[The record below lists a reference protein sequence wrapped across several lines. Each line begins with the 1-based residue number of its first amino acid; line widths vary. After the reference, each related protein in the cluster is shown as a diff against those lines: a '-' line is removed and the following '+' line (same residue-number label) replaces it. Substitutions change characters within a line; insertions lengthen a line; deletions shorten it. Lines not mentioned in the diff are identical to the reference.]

1 MKIYKIFS
9 LLLVGAITFNSCEM
23 LEPNNDNHSTL
34 DRVFLDPSYA
44 EGLLIM
50 AFNNIPT
57 NDYRWDDVATDDAV
71 TNMKVQ
77 DASSA
82 TFKYFDYM
90 RMATGGWSSN
100 FNPQNLWDNGNRSI
114 LYINKFLSVVDS
126 IPWKKTS
133 KEQNDLFIRKLKGE
147 AYALRG
153 MFKYY
158 LLRNHGGIGSGSDML
173 GTPIYNEF
181 LSSAQDFAKPRAT
194 FAESVASANADFDEA
209 LKYLPMDYGNVA
221 NIAALPAGFG
231 EVTNVDNYNHVF
243 GNFSVQRVSA
253 RITKALKSRLAL
265 LAASPAFN
273 TNNDQLLWEN
283 AANYAAELLTAIGGV
298 TTGIDANGH
307 KFYIKAQVDAANISS
322 DRVDLKEIMWR
333 RPITS
338 DRAREED
345 NFPPSLYGRGRINPT
360 QNLVDAFPMANGYPI
375 TDAVNSMYNPAQPYS
390 GRDPRLALYIVY
402 NGSSMKSTTIN
413 TSVGG
418 GDNGID
424 AIQTSTR
431 TGYYMRKML
440 REDVNANPSG
450 ASSQQHFITHI
461 RYTELFLNYAEAA
474 NEAWGPDGT
483 GTNVFSARQ
492 VIAAIRKR
500 AGLAQPDNYLSSI
513 TTKEQMRALI
523 RNERR
528 LELCFEG
535 FRFWDLRRWKEDL
548 TISAKG
554 VRIEGT
560 TYNYITVENRSYDN
574 DYMHYGPLPYTEV
587 LKFNL
592 VQNKGWQ

>member
-1 MKIYKIFS
+1 MKLTKILS
-9 LLLVGAITFNSCEM
+9 LLLVGALTFSSCEM
-23 LEPNNDNHSTL
+23 LEPNNDNHSTF
-34 DRVFLDPSYA
+34 DRVFQDPSYA

-57 NDYRWDDVATDDAV
+57 NDYRWDEVATDDAV
-71 TNMKVQ
+71 TNDKF
-77 DASSA
+77 SNYS
-82 TFKYFDYM
+82 
-90 RMATGGWSSN
+90 RMAKGEWSSQ
-100 FNPQNLWDNGNRSI
+100 FDPQSLWNSANRSI
-114 LYINKFLSVVDS
+114 LYINHFLSVVDS
-126 IPWKKTS
+126 IPWKTTS
-133 KEQNDLFIRKLKGE
+133 QEQSKLFIRKLKGE

-158 LLRNHGGIGSGSDML
+158 LLRNHGGIGANNEIL
-173 GTPIYNEF
+173 GNQIFNNF
-181 LSSAQDFAKPRAT
+181 LVEADFTKPRAA
-194 FAESVASANADFDEA
+194 FSEAVASASADFDEA

-221 NIAALPAGFG
+221 DLASLPAGFT
-231 EVTNVDNYNHVF
+231 EVTNIDNYNHVF

-253 RITKALKSRLAL
+253 RIAKALKSRLAL

-273 TNNDQLLWEN
+273 ANNDQLLWEN
-283 AANYAAELLTAIGGV
+283 AANYAGELLTAIGG
-298 TTGIDANGH
+298 TATGIDANGH
-307 KFYIKAQVDAANISS
+307 RFYIKAQVDAANISS
-322 DRVDLKEIMWR
+322 DRKDLLEILWR

-338 DRAREED
+338 DRGREED

-375 TDAVNSMYNPAQPYS
+375 TDAVNSKYDPTKPYT
-390 GRDPRLALYIVY
+390 GRDPRLGLYIVY

-413 TSVGG
+413 TSVGS

-431 TGYYMRKML
+431 TGYYLRKLL
-440 REDVNANPSG
+440 REDVNANPSS
-450 ASSQQHFITHI
+450 ASNQQHFITHI

-474 NEAWGPDGT
+474 NEAWGPEGT
-483 GTNVFSARQ
+483 GPNAFSARQ

-500 AGLAQPDNYLSSI
+500 AGITQPDNYLTSV
-513 TTKEQMRALI
+513 TTKDQMRALI

-548 TISAKG
+548 NVPAKG

-560 TYNYITVENRSYDN
+560 NFNYVTVENRAYDN
-574 DYMHYGPLPYTEV
+574 NFMHYGPIPYTEV